1 MLININRSESAG
13 RRKKTKQNEK
23 DVAAMGPSAVGGGDI
38 RGPILRSGPHGVR
51 AQAAAG
57 RADQGG
63 AGRGEGRR
71 QGGGEEQHD
80 GGHVGGEYNVDGEK
94 WRKYCGK

>member
-1 MLININRSESAG
+1 
-13 RRKKTKQNEK
+13 
-23 DVAAMGPSAVGGGDI
+23 MGPSAVGGGDI
-38 RGPILRSGPHGVR
+38 RGPFLRSGPHGVG

-80 GGHVGGEYNVDGEK
+80 GGHAGGEEYNVDREK
-94 WRKYCGK
+94 MEKVRWEIN